1 MEPAR
6 DPTPRWHYRYDNFH
20 RAHSL
25 LREAVEL
32 MQERALTPLEQEGA
46 IQRFEYCWE
55 LAWKTLKDYLEQ
67 QGIQLPTVTPAA
79 VLRAAQAAGVI
90 GQGEGWMRMLDT
102 RIKLAHTYDFKAFA
116 AALEAVRQE
125 FLGLLDSLHGRLVD
139 ERFDK
144 AGP

>member
-32 MQERALTPLEQEGA
+32 MHERALTPLEQEGA

-79 VLRAAQAAGVI
+79 VLRAATRDASNSFA
-90 GQGEGWMRMLDT
+90 EHMR
-102 RIKLAHTYDFKAFA
+102 
-116 AALEAVRQE
+116 ALEDAAPITPPAHVADRVVGHDQPAARQP
-125 FLGLLDSLHGRLVD
+125 LLLTSDR
-139 ERFDK
+139 
-144 AGP
+144 P